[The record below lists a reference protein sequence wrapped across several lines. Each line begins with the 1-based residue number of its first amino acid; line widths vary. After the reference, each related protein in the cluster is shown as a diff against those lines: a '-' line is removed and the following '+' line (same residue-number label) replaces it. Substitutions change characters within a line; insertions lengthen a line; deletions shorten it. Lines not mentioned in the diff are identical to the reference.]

1 LGTVHQPHRVVDLN
15 ESLHFNRQTNQQVTA
30 RVHDAPFFSA
40 LFSMLFLCFF
50 MLFFYAYVFAFLV
63 WPQVADGYGY
73 RAGAK
78 LM

>member
-1 LGTVHQPHRVVDLN
+1 
-15 ESLHFNRQTNQQVTA
+15 
-30 RVHDAPFFSA
+30 
-40 LFSMLFLCFF
+40 MLFLCFF